1 MQKKTTITRE
11 TAVKNDKAG
20 KIGKNPH
27 RKDKVADD
35 IRGSLKTEKVEIKL
49 QTPVANGLLKLA
61 GSIKGLAK
69 PDSPLMK
76 SLKTLESGIFR
87 VEQVRKPATKI
98 AKKAISDISD
108 LPDVKQSLL
117 AVKQSLATAKK
128 ELTAAV
134 KANLE
139 EIEKKI
145 RESNPSEFDDIK
157 ERLRKFTED
166 LEKASRRE

>member
-1 MQKKTTITRE
+1 
-11 TAVKNDKAG
+11 
-20 KIGKNPH
+20 
-27 RKDKVADD
+27 
-35 IRGSLKTEKVEIKL
+35 
-49 QTPVANGLLKLA
+49 
-61 GSIKGLAK
+61 
-69 PDSPLMK
+69 MK